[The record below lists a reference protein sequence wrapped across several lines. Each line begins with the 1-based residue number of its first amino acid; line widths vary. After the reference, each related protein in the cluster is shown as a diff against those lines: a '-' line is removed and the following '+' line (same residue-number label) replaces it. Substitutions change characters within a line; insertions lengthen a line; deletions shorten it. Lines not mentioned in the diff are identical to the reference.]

1 MRNNKF
7 VKLSE
12 DELIIAN
19 GGAEICYPEPSPTG
33 GFEKIIVDNFVKTV
47 ETIVKTCKKKHP

>member
-12 DELIIAN
+12 DELIIAK
-19 GGAEICYPEPSPTG
+19 GGAAICYPEPSPTG

-47 ETIVKTCKKKHP
+47 ETIVKTCKK